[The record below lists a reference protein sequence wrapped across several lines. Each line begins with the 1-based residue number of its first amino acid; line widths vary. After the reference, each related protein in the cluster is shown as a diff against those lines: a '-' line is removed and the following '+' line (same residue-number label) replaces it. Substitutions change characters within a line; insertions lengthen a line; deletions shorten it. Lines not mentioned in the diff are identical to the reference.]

1 MLPGLLTVR
10 RRRLQVMNNF
20 LTRTLV
26 GIVFLAVMV
35 FGIIWDRMLFGCLF
49 LLILYFSLREY
60 YDISL
65 GGRFGLG
72 SKLGILT
79 GASAFVAVACVRFWG
94 MSQTLLLIPLGFL
107 LLLPVAVLLFG
118 DRENFSDI
126 EVIYG
131 GLLYIALPISLSPLI
146 VMDGNVFD
154 GWLLLSMFILVWLS
168 DVGAYCIGTLFGQ
181 KPDSAKLA
189 PEISPHK
196 SWWGFWGGIAM
207 SLVGAFVLNRLGW
220 FSFSIWHSLAVGLI
234 VSVGGVCGDLY
245 ESLWKRHFHVKDSGN
260 IIPGHGGMLDRFD
273 SSLVAIPMACVYL
286 AAFGLL

>member
-1 MLPGLLTVR
+1 MSNL
-10 RRRLQVMNNF
+10 

-26 GIVFLAVMV
+26 GIIFLGVMV

-49 LLILYFSLREY
+49 LVILYFSLREY
-60 YDISL
+60 YEISL
-65 GGRFGLG
+65 GGRFRIGG
-72 SKLGILT
+72 KLGTLT
-79 GASAFVAVACVRFWG
+79 GAAALVAVACVRFWG
-94 MSQTLLLIPLGFL
+94 MSQVLLLIPLGFL
-107 LLLPVAVLLFG
+107 LLIPVAAVLFG
-118 DRENFSDI
+118 DKENFGDVG
-126 EVIYG
+126 VIYG
-131 GLLYIALPISLSPLI
+131 GLLYIALPISLSPLV

-154 GWLLLSMFILVWLS
+154 GWLLLSLFILVWLS
-168 DVGAYCIGTLFGQ
+168 DVGAYCIGSLFGQ

-196 SWWGFWGGIAM
+196 SWWGFWGGIVL
-207 SLVGAFVLNRLGW
+207 SLAGAVVLNRLGW

-234 VSVGGVCGDLY
+234 VSAGGVCGDLF

-286 AAFGLL
+286 ASFGLI

>member
-1 MLPGLLTVR
+1 MSNL
-10 RRRLQVMNNF
+10 

-49 LLILYFSLREY
+49 LVILYFSLREY
-60 YDISL
+60 YEISL
-65 GGRFGLG
+65 GGRFGIG
-72 SKLGILT
+72 GKLGTLT
-79 GASAFVAVACVRFWG
+79 GAAALVAVACVRFWG
-94 MSQTLLLIPLGFL
+94 MSQVLLLIPLGL
-107 LLLPVAVLLFG
+107 LLLIPVAAVLFG
-118 DRENFSDI
+118 DKENFGDVG
-126 EVIYG
+126 VIYG
-131 GLLYIALPISLSPLI
+131 GLLYIALPISLSPLV

-154 GWLLLSMFILVWLS
+154 GWMLLSLFILVWLS
-168 DVGAYCIGTLFGQ
+168 DVGAYCIGSIFGQ

-196 SWWGFWGGIAM
+196 SWWGFWGGIVL
-207 SLVGAFVLNRLGW
+207 SLAGAVVLNRLGW
-220 FSFSIWHSLAVGLI
+220 FPFSIWHSLAVGLI
-234 VSVGGVCGDLY
+234 VSAGGVCGDLF

-286 AAFGLL
+286 AAFGLI